1 MLLLSS
7 LLAGSALAA
16 NPDAVVTRV
25 VTEGALTPTAAWT
38 TVESAR
44 DPLLTCISGSD
55 HRIRGLVTLQA
66 RIGASGVVGELRL
79 LSDGHPDEADL
90 PCVRAALGPLVFPVG
105 GADAALRLD
114 LEVREGAAPPS
125 LRLQSPA
132 LLEPA
137 PLPVPPPAGV
147 AGLGEPGAGGL
158 ASRGGGLGTGG
169 ASSGLEGLGTRSS
182 TPPPPAPGTVAVG
195 AEASVVGPVD
205 RAGVDAVIQKN
216 LPRLLYCYQRELAK
230 APALAGTVKVEL
242 VVSRDGTV
250 SSATTKSSTLKNA
263 TVETC
268 LNSRFLAMTF
278 PPPEGGG
285 VGILT
290 YPFVFSPE

>member
-7 LLAGSALAA
+7 LLAGPALAT

-25 VTEGALTPTAAWT
+25 VTEGALTPKAAWA

-44 DPLLTCISGSD
+44 DPLLACISGSD
-55 HRIRGLVTLQA
+55 HRVRGLVTLQA
-66 RIGASGVVGELRL
+66 RIGATGAVGELRL
-79 LSDGHPDEADL
+79 LSDGYPDEADL
-90 PCVRAALGPLVFPVG
+90 PCFRAAFGALVFPVG
-105 GADAALRLD
+105 GADAALRVD
-114 LEVREGAAPPS
+114 LEVREGTAPPS

-132 LLEPA
+132 LIEPA
-137 PLPVPPPAGV
+137 PLSAAPPAGV

-169 ASSGLEGLGTRSS
+169 ASSGLDGLGTRSS

-195 AEASVVGPVD
+195 AEASVVGPID
-205 RAGVDAVIQKN
+205 RAGVDGVIQKN
-216 LPRLLYCYQRELAK
+216 LPRLLYCYQRELTK
-230 APALAGTVKVEL
+230 SPTLAGTVTVKL
-242 VVSRDGTV
+242 VVAGDGRV
-250 SSATTKSSTLKNA
+250 SSATTKLSTLNNA

-268 LNSRFLAMTF
+268 LNSRFTAMTF

-285 VGILT
+285 VATLT
-290 YPFVFSPE
+290 FPFIFSPS